1 MNKTSF
7 VFELK
12 KYFPFV
18 DDDMID
24 LIEQYK
30 GLVQQYNQQFNL
42 TRLDDDSLIYEQF
55 ILDSLIPYKDL
66 KWEDQCLRLIDIGT
80 GSGIPGILLKI
91 IFPKFEV
98 VLLEANAKK
107 CSFLKIVIDKLNLSK
122 IEVWNMRAEELSLQM
137 RESFDVATSRAVASL
152 YKILEISTPFVK
164 VNGYLVQPKG
174 LNLESEQ
181 QLATNTIKTLA
192 LEKVNLFEY
201 KLTNHT
207 HKVVVYQ
214 KKKETDQSL
223 PRAWSLITKKPL

>member
-98 VLLEANAKK
+98 VLLEANAK
-107 CSFLKIVIDKLNLSK
+107 SV
-122 IEVWNMRAEELSLQM
+122 
-137 RESFDVATSRAVASL
+137 
-152 YKILEISTPFVK
+152 
-164 VNGYLVQPKG
+164 
-174 LNLESEQ
+174 
-181 QLATNTIKTLA
+181 
-192 LEKVNLFEY
+192 LF
-201 KLTNHT
+201 
-207 HKVVVYQ
+207 
-214 KKKETDQSL
+214 
-223 PRAWSLITKKPL
+223 